1 LTISEDNGGKLVGYV
16 CASSFVCIWSG
27 FIVASRFGA
36 VGGITAPDLTGLRFL
51 VAGLATL
58 PFIWFWWPRQ
68 LKLWQ
73 ILALAFCGPG
83 SVYSFAMYAGLSAA
97 PAVYA
102 GVFANGTFP
111 IFTALTAFLLLR
123 HRMRIG
129 GYVAIAIILA
139 GCAVLALTSAPV
151 ADGNILLGVGYFIL
165 ASAVLSVYSVLSQKW
180 QVAPKQALV
189 AINIPNMFFFIPVWY
204 FFLPSS
210 LSEATA
216 GELIF
221 QGLFQGLGPGFIA
234 IILFTTAILRLGS
247 TVASGFTAS
256 VPAVATL
263 LAIPILGEMPNMIE
277 WAGVAI
283 VTGGLGLLIWRN

>member
-1 LTISEDNGGKLVGYV
+1 MTVTKDNGGKLVGYV

-36 VGGITAPDLTGLRFL
+36 VGGMTAPDLTGLRFL

-58 PFIWFWWPRQ
+58 PFIWVWWPRQ

-83 SVYSFAMYAGLSAA
+83 SVYSFAMYAGLSEA
-97 PAVYA
+97 PAAYA
-102 GVFANGTFP
+102 GVFANGTIP
-111 IFTALTAFLLLR
+111 VFTALTAFLLLR

-129 GYVAIAIILA
+129 GYIAIAVILS
-139 GCAVLALTSAPV
+139 GCAVLAITSAPV
-151 ADGNILLGVGYFIL
+151 ADGNILIGVAFFAL

-189 AINIPNMFFFIPVWY
+189 TINLPNMFFFLPFWY

-210 LSEATA
+210 LGKATA
-216 GELIF
+216 GELVF

-263 LAIPILGEMPNMIE
+263 LAIPVLDEAPSLIE

-283 VTGGLGLLIWRN
+283 VTGGLVLLIWRS